1 MFTKLR
7 IFLKTNGSKN
17 CRSTKRIRCI
27 KGKIQPKLNEVFKNY
42 FRKIMTEDEENF
54 LKCLIVIYYS
64 NNMKKEAQKIIENE
78 RNLEKRKTETRNLL
92 LEEHE
97 RT

>member
-1 MFTKLR
+1 
-7 IFLKTNGSKN
+7 
-17 CRSTKRIRCI
+17 
-27 KGKIQPKLNEVFKNY
+27 
-42 FRKIMTEDEENF
+42 MTEDEENF